1 MIALAGYSGFVGS
14 NIYARA
20 RNRIEGVFNTQ
31 NIEKA
36 YGLEPD
42 VLIFAGLRHDRQLA
56 AKAPYKDYELVLEA
70 QKNIRKINPNRL
82 VLISTTEV
90 YENPVGVD
98 EENSVFAA
106 GRGKSGKSGIQ
117 PYGLNRYYFEEWVRK
132 NYPDSLIVR
141 LAIPYGLNP
150 RRNYIQDVVNLRI
163 RQADPKSAYQ
173 FYPLSRLWEDI
184 QTALMEKLT
193 LVNLASEPISVGE
206 LSQCITGNKLPVVS
220 NKPISKL
227 DKSKTNLFSPGL
239 QNRDVLSVHAQ
250 LFGGSEHYVC
260 RKSEVLGNIKQYI
273 DKDML

>member
-42 VLIFAGLRHDRQLA
+42 VLIFAGLRHDRRLA
-56 AKAPYKDYELVLEA
+56 AKAPYEDYELVLEA

-82 VLISTTEV
+82 VLISTMEV
-90 YENPVGVD
+90 YKNPVGVD

-106 GRGKSGKSGIQ
+106 GSGRSGKSGIQ

-141 LAIPYGLNP
+141 LAIPYGLNQ
-150 RRNYIQDVVNLRI
+150 RRNYIQDIMKLRI
-163 RQADPKSAYQ
+163 GQADPKSTYQ

-184 QTALMEKLT
+184 QTGLLEKLT
-193 LVNLASEPISVGE
+193 LVNLASEPISVAE
-206 LSQCITGNKLPVVS
+206 LYKCITGNELPAAQ
-220 NKPISKL
+220 NKPIAKL
-227 DKSKTNLFSPGL
+227 DKAKVDVFDLGL

-260 RKSEVLGNIKQYI
+260 RKEEILSNIKQYI
-273 DKDML
+273 DKDTI